1 VVVIVVKSADKPFI
15 ETATKDHWKILPV
28 PAEREHFSLDLVFSN
43 VAVERVKR
51 GNIPEEMGDRWFIY
65 FDEGWLYFHR
75 SWTGAC
81 IFGVKLDDIPAG
93 LKASDCWVSRDQQQY
108 SSRDLEADR
117 KTLARLI
124 GSYFLTESQ

>member
-1 VVVIVVKSADKPFI
+1 M
-15 ETATKDHWKILPV
+15 ETATKDRWKILPLPV
-28 PAEREHFSLDLVFSN
+28 ERENFSLDIVFSN
-43 VAVERVKR
+43 GEAERVKR

-81 IFGVKLDDIPAG
+81 IFGVKLDVIPAG
-93 LKASDCWVSRDQQQY
+93 LKASNCWVSRVQDQY

-117 KTLARLI
+117 QTLSRLI
-124 GSYFLTESQ
+124 GSYFLTGSQ